1 MTTGVICEELI
12 LAPLK
17 GFTDSAFRNA
27 FSAHFGGFDSAV
39 APFVTACP
47 PERFEEAILRDLT
60 PGDNRRL
67 PVEPQIL
74 GASAEE
80 FLFLHRRLAD
90 LGYRD
95 VNWNLGCPFRPVMRK
110 GRGAALLSHPE
121 RIERFLDRVVP
132 QLSGRLSI
140 KMRLGRNRPEEIFE
154 LAPILNRYPLRAV
167 ILHPRT
173 ARQMYSGPTDLTAFA
188 QFRALCRHPVVYN
201 GGIRKKEDVTIL
213 RERLGAI
220 PAWMIGRGAL
230 EDPFLPARL
239 KGEPIPGVRE
249 RRERFWAFHDE
260 LSARYAACL
269 DGDPLRL
276 LNRMKGFWTYFA
288 VLFPQAEE
296 IRRRVHR
303 TAHLEE
309 WRRLLEELR
318 TRGMERDGDGAPP
331 GEDAPS

>member
-1 MTTGVICEELI
+1 MTGAVPSAELV

-17 GFTDSAFRNA
+17 GFTDCIFRNA

-39 APFVTACP
+39 APFLTACP
-47 PERFEEAILRDLT
+47 PERFRETMLLDLKPEE
-60 PGDNRRL
+60 NRRL

-74 GASAEE
+74 GESAEE

-110 GRGAALLSHPE
+110 TRGAGLLPRPE
-121 RIERFLDRVVP
+121 QIERFLDRVAP
-132 QLSGRLSI
+132 NLSGRLSI

-154 LAPILNRYPLRAV
+154 LVPILNRYPLRAV
-167 ILHPRT
+167 IVHPRT
-173 ARQMYSGPTDLTAFA
+173 ARQMYAGPIDLVAFA
-188 QFRALCRHPVVYN
+188 RFRELCRHPVVYN
-201 GGIRKKEDVTIL
+201 GEIRTEEDVRIL
-213 RERLGAI
+213 RERLGPV

-230 EDPFLPARL
+230 EDPFLPSRL
-239 KGEPIPGVRE
+239 KGKPLPPARQRG
-249 RRERFWAFHDE
+249 ERFWVFHDE

-269 DGDPLRL
+269 GGDPLRL

-288 VLFPQAEE
+288 ALFSPSEE

-303 TAHLEE
+303 AARLED
-309 WRRLLEELR
+309 WRRILEDLR
-318 TRGMERDGDGAPP
+318 TRDAGGNEDGTPP
-331 GEDAPS
+331 GTLALC

>member
-1 MTTGVICEELI
+1 MTNSVLCTELI

-47 PERFEEAILRDLT
+47 PERFEEAMLRDLA
-60 PGDNRRL
+60 PGENRRL

-80 FLFLHRRLAD
+80 FLFLHRQLAD

-110 GRGAALLSHPE
+110 GRGAALLSQPE
-121 RIERFLDRVVP
+121 RIERFLDRVMP

-140 KMRLGRNRPEEIFE
+140 KMRLGRNRPEEAFE
-154 LAPILNRYPLRAV
+154 LVPILNRYPLRAV

-173 ARQMYSGPTDLTAFA
+173 ARQMYAGPTDLAAFA
-188 QFRALCRHPVVYN
+188 RFRELCRHPVVYN
-201 GGIRKKEDVTIL
+201 GEIRREEDALFL
-213 RERLGAI
+213 RDRLGAI

-230 EDPFLPARL
+230 QDPFLPARL
-239 KGEPIPGVRE
+239 KGRPIPAARE
-249 RRERFWAFHDE
+249 RLERFWAFHDE
-260 LSARYAACL
+260 LTARYAACL
-269 DGDPLRL
+269 GGDPLRL
-276 LNRMKGFWTYFA
+276 LNRMKGFWTYFSR
-288 VLFPQAEE
+288 LFAEADE
-296 IRRRVHR
+296 IRRRVHHAAR
-303 TAHLEE
+303 LEE
-309 WRRLLEELR
+309 WCRLLEELR
-318 TRGMERDGDGAPP
+318 TRGMQGDGDGAPH
-331 GEDAPS
+331 GADAPS